1 MERGGG
7 ESVGLVDVNH
17 PSFCENAKKSSWQGW
32 GGLGGGSRG
41 WVGDGVGGCEPRVEG
56 IVKRA

>member
-1 MERGGG
+1 MQKKKWLAGLGGG
-7 ESVGLVDVNH
+7 GS
-17 PSFCENAKKSSWQGW
+17 
-32 GGLGGGSRG
+32 LGGGSRG

>member
-1 MERGGG
+1 MGGGGGG

-32 GGLGGGSRG
+32 GGA
-41 WVGDGVGGCEPRVEG
+41 WGVGGGWGRG
-56 IVKRA
+56 M

>member
-1 MERGGG
+1 MKMQKKVVGRVGG
-7 ESVGLVDVNH
+7 
-17 PSFCENAKKSSWQGW
+17 